1 MSHILPF
8 SDDAV
13 TLANSG
19 GKGVNLARLC
29 RLGLPVPSGYIVTTV
44 AYGEFVRTAALE
56 TLIETTLRAIDVHD
70 AAALDAAAHAIR
82 AGFAEAAPRLSEALT
97 GEMLSAYRGLGVS
110 AVAVRSSATAEDLPD
125 LSFAGQQDTFLNVI
139 GEAALLHAVVAC
151 WSSLWTAR
159 AIGYRARNGIASEG
173 IALAVIVQAMV
184 QSQASGVLFTA
195 NPLTGLRT
203 QVVIDATLGL
213 GEALVSGQ
221 TEPDH
226 YVIDA
231 TDVIVARTL
240 GAKAVQTV
248 GDAGGG
254 IRTIHTDASAQQAIS
269 DEVIVQLTRLG
280 RQVAAEYSAPQDI
293 EWAWA
298 AGRVYLLQSRA
309 ITSLYPMLEATT
321 ADDLRACFSFGAVQG
336 VLDPFTPLGQD
347 FIRTAFAGGARMF
360 GYELDWRTLRVV
372 RLAGERLWIDVTA
385 PMRNSA
391 GRTAIQNVLNAA
403 EPGAAQALRQLAS
416 ESQLQPTQRSI
427 KLSTLARILRGFAPI
442 AARVIRNWR
451 DPDRRP
457 RQLREQMEARVHAW
471 HAQAPSATLPPRE
484 RIAVVAAQFDAF
496 EHHLTEYVPD
506 LFAAV
511 FAGVGMLFVL
521 DRLLAH
527 AGNAPAG
534 GGFNP
539 LALQL
544 TRGLANNV
552 TTEMDLLLTRV
563 ARAIRAEPAIAD
575 WFRDTDTNVL
585 AEAYKNGGLP
595 PVAQQEIEA
604 FLKRFGMRGL
614 GEIDLGRPRW
624 REYPAQILDSL
635 RSYLSIVDPAA
646 APDAVFARSE
656 QQAEAAAA
664 AIIARVRQSRGGRIK
679 VRVAQFAIRRLRAF
693 AGLRELPKF
702 VVVQHMDV
710 LRTALLESG
719 RALVE
724 AGDLARADDLFYL
737 RRDELR
743 LYGASE
749 LRDWSALIDQ
759 RRARGIHES
768 RRRQIPRLLLSDG
781 RAYYEGLGATLAV
794 DGVERLT
801 GSPVS
806 PGVAEGI
813 ARVVLDPHSA
823 GLQPGEILVCPGTD
837 PAWTPLFFVSAA
849 LITEVGGMMTHGA
862 VVAREY
868 GIPAVVGVH
877 DATRRIQTGQRLRV
891 DGSSGVITLMDAAPP
906 AN

>member
-1 MSHILPF
+1 MSYVLPF

-19 GKGVNLARLC
+19 GKGVNLARLN
-29 RLGLPVPSGYIVTTV
+29 RLALPVPPGFIVTTA
-44 AYGEFVRTAALE
+44 AYGQFVRTASLAPI
-56 TLIETTLRAIDVHD
+56 IETALRVVDINN
-70 AAALDAAAHAIR
+70 AAALDAASQAIC
-82 AGFAEAAPRLSEALT
+82 AAFSEAAPGLSEALT
-97 GEMLSAYRGLGVS
+97 GEILTAYRGLDIS

-139 GEAALLHAVVAC
+139 GEAALLQAVVAC

-159 AIGYRARNGIASEG
+159 AIGYRARHGIASEG

-195 NPLTGLRT
+195 NPLTGLRN

-226 YVIDA
+226 YVVDA
-231 TDVIVARTL
+231 TDAIVARTL

-248 GDAGGG
+248 GAAGGG
-254 IRTIHTDASAQQAIS
+254 IRTIRADASAQQAIP
-269 DEVIVQLTRLG
+269 DEVIAHLARLG
-280 RQVAAEYSAPQDI
+280 RQVAAEYDAPQDI

-309 ITSLYPMLEATT
+309 ITSLYPMLEATE

-360 GYELDWRTLRVV
+360 GYDLDWRTLRVI

-385 PMRNSA
+385 PMRNSL
-391 GRTAIQNVLNAA
+391 GRKVIQNLLSAA

-416 ESQLQPTQRSI
+416 EPQLQPTQRGL
-427 KLSTLARILRGFAPI
+427 KLSTLARIRRGFAPI
-442 AARVIRNWR
+442 AARVIRNWS

-457 RQLREQMEARVHAW
+457 RQLREQMDAHVAAW
-471 HAQAPSATLPPRE
+471 RAQAPPATLPPRE
-484 RIAVVAAQFDAF
+484 RIAAVAGQFDTF
-496 EHHLTEYVPD
+496 EHHLAEMVFD

-511 FAGVGMLFVL
+511 FAGISMLVVL
-521 DRLLAH
+521 DRLLTH
-527 AGNAPAG
+527 AGDAFARS
-534 GGFNP
+534 GFNP

-563 ARAIRAEPAIAD
+563 ARAIRAEPAVAD
-575 WFRDTDTNVL
+575 SFRDTNTNVL
-585 AEAYKNGGLP
+585 AAAYRRGGLP
-595 PVAQQEIEA
+595 PVVQQEIDA
-604 FLKRFGMRGL
+604 FLIRYGMRGL

-624 REYPAQILDSL
+624 REQPEQILDSL

-656 QQAEAAAA
+656 RQAEAAAT
-664 AIIARVRQSRGGRIK
+664 AIVARVRQSRGGRLK
-679 VRVAQFAIRRLRAF
+679 ARVARFAIRRLRAF
-693 AGLRELPKF
+693 GGLRELPKF

-710 LRTALLESG
+710 LRTVLLESG

-743 LYGASE
+743 MYGAGE
-749 LRDWSALIDQ
+749 VRDWSKLIDQ
-759 RRARGIHES
+759 RRARGTHES

-781 RAYYEGLGATLAV
+781 RAYYDGMGATPDI
-794 DGVERLT
+794 DGADQLS

-823 GLQPGEILVCPGTD
+823 GLQPGEILVCAGTD

-891 DGSSGVITLMDAAPP
+891 DGSSGVITVLDAPTP